1 MKKILFFLAAVTF
14 VTSGCTRTWSGIKQ
28 DTHEVF
34 SDTKEIIHGA
44 TAPKNVQKPKSS
56 RFVEQTRTHTL
67 MNNEQPTTVTS
78 EEKEVITPIEQ

>member
-1 MKKILFFLAAVTF
+1 MKKTLLFLAVVTF

-44 TAPKNVQKPKSS
+44 TAPKSEQQAKSS

-67 MNNEQPTTVTS
+67 MNEEQPTVTS